1 MGMEHEDSLDEL
13 FIKANSNYE
22 KLKELDPG
30 SDEFIK
36 LYYKNKAIL
45 TRLKRRVLNL

>member
-1 MGMEHEDSLDEL
+1 MEKEHEDSLDQL
-13 FIKANSNYE
+13 FNKANSNYE

-36 LYYKNKAIL
+36 LYYQNKAIL
-45 TRLKRRVLNL
+45 TRLKRRVMNL